1 MIPPKK
7 NRLFRNL
14 LSAGFP
20 AIQNIVNISSGR
32 KMKKGSFFSMILGIP
47 PIEQRYRLYALTIM
61 LFRFLLNRMITCLPP
76 TICIWN
82 IIAGAVK
89 TNRLIQRRSNFLML
103 LDIAQNLV
111 VLSAGLASI
120 IPCLYLRGYW
130 RLRNTEMR
138 TDTKEISIQC
148 HSEHL
153 CRGNYSN
160 RPCAGY

>member
-1 MIPPKK
+1 MIYLIRSEKKLMIPPKK

-14 LSAGFP
+14 LLAGFP

-32 KMKKGSFFSMILGIP
+32 KMKKGSFFSMISGIP
-47 PIEQRYRLYALTIM
+47 PIGQRYRLYALMIM
-61 LFRFLLNRMITCLPP
+61 SFRFLLNRMTTYLLP

-89 TNRLIQRRSNFLML
+89 TNRPIQPRSSFLML

-111 VLSAGLASI
+111 VLSAKLASI
-120 IPCLYLRGYW
+120 IPCLYQRGYW

-138 TDTKEISIQC
+138 TDTKEISIPF
-148 HSEHL
+148 SAE
-153 CRGNYSN
+153 S
-160 RPCAGY
+160 